1 MNKSK
6 FLKKSLAMLLALMLV
21 VAMIPLSAS
30 AAPEDYL
37 EYILVNDNTVVVD
50 GGTLG
55 VDDLKDDIK
64 VALANGLTADY
75 ELRAIPN
82 NSAVNYTALD
92 TTAKTLAAKD
102 YIAKD
107 GTVKF
112 ALYDTKLTPNAK
124 VKDYTITLT
133 EVEKNTSTDI
143 RVVDTHKGVYSVDV
157 DNDKHE
163 LNVVLAR
170 HNWNL
175 NGSVAYQEDLNAFIT
190 VEGLNGAA
198 VETDTEEDMKGAQVQ
213 VDNEDTFVVRAQNGS
228 AKTWHVYATYL
239 DALDSFSLNEYKGD
253 ILNLVNKDDNIVD
266 TILVTLPSSAL
277 YDEDN
282 WGDLIEEFDVDYEV
296 NGDVHCTVDVDY
308 EKADIKKLAD
318 GDKDVLEGTVTVER
332 LDGAV
337 QKYTLKVQ
345 LEKSDSTE
353 LTYARFDR
361 TVGVADADAK
371 TITVALPQNI
381 STGTPPAET
390 DMKNVDVVLYSDA
403 TVGKITITDIN
414 DTTGKAE
421 VKTMVELDEDATDV
435 EGLPAGGKAWKLDD
449 VNLEG
454 SENNP
459 RIVTVYAQDGVT
471 YKSYKMSATWAD
483 RVDDAKLTSFYL
495 MDGDGNSYGV
505 KNVTGKTVTVEVPYM
520 TLDVKDWTVLAK
532 ASNNAKVQELSTGVP
547 YDVVSGLHK
556 GSDIGLTGTMNA
568 NNGYQLKTTLR
579 VVDKFD
585 DTRVFEEYTVK
596 VVLKAPVEGNT
607 ITNLRFTA
615 QPTTELSYNDPSA
628 DPRGDK
634 EFFRAIKRDVNEFGA
649 EVITTT
655 DGNHEVGTINLP
667 VPQALQSNAE
677 CDYTNVI
684 TGITPVGG
692 ARVYILGDNP
702 NEWRPVNVLSN
713 DDSDKLNASTID
725 NQIHNKVLVMPEEV
739 ARWAI
744 LESEKKSGENYY
756 HEGYINIGK
765 DLLSAEVA
773 NGLTVADFSTLYT
786 VDIKKAGYSSA
797 NTLYSFS
804 VGDSELNVGDGK
816 ITGSLAWGVTAENKR
831 ETGKVTFAEFELD
844 KYAVLASIKEGLEDV
859 YFYSNGDIDG
869 DGTVDETTG
878 SELKNEVKSNRQF
891 LFVRNDDE
899 DKTVSVFRA
908 NEAGV
913 YEPIEGVYVL
923 AEDRLEPGNE
933 GSKNYYQFDLTWAEP
948 ETEADI
954 LTFKLDGY
962 TGTVDNSDRFN
973 RTITVKNVPY
983 GTDLTGMIAEFTT
996 TPNAKVYLTNPD
1008 GVLLESGVTS
1018 INYTNPVLL
1027 YVESEDTKNSN
1038 SYTVTI
1044 DMGLTFSDI
1053 DEDDWFYDDVVAA
1066 ANEGYVEGM
1075 GDGKYEPKGSL
1086 TRAQFATMIARAMNY
1101 EDKPASPAAFTDVNG
1116 HWAADAINFCA
1127 ENGIVDGYEDC
1138 TFKPDRA
1145 VTRQEVAAMLTRAFD
1160 LVEVS
1165 DDKYPDDASISGWAS
1180 EYVYKCLAAGL
1191 MKGDKDTGNFRPA
1204 SILNRAEAATILM
1217 NANREGIID

>member
-112 ALYDTKLTPNAK
+112 ALYDTTLTPDGK

-133 EVEKNTSTDI
+133 KVDLNTSTDI
-143 RVVDTHKGVYSVDV
+143 RVVDTHRGVYSVDV
-157 DNDKHE
+157 DNAKHE

-170 HNWNL
+170 HNWDL
-175 NGSVAYQEDLNAFIT
+175 STDSVDGQEDLDAFIT
-190 VEGLNGAA
+190 VEGLNGAT
-198 VETDTEEDMKGAQVQ
+198 VVTDENDTMKGAQVW

-228 AKTWHVYATYL
+228 ETTWHVYATYL
-239 DALDSFSLNEYKGD
+239 DALDSFSLNEYEGD
-253 ILNLVNKDDNIVD
+253 ILNLENKDDNIVD

-282 WGDLIEEFDVDYEV
+282 WGDLIEEFDEDYEV
-296 NGDVHCTVDVDY
+296 NGDVHCTVDMTFPGY
-308 EKADIKKLAD
+308 ASEAAAIQELETNLAVE
-318 GDKDVLEGTVTVER
+318 GQVLVTR

-381 STGTPPAET
+381 STGTPAET

-414 DTTGKAE
+414 DATGVAE
-421 VKTMVELDEDATDV
+421 VKTMEELDEDATDV
-435 EGLPAGGKAWKLDD
+435 EGLPAGGKAWELDD

-596 VVLKAPVEGNT
+596 VVLKAAVEGNT

-615 QPTTELSYNDPSA
+615 QPTTELSYKAPTG

-692 ARVYILGDNP
+692 AHVYVRNP
-702 NEWRPVNVLSN
+702 EQSGYTWYPVKVLEN
-713 DDSDKLNASTID
+713 DDSEVLNATAIAD
-725 NQIHNKVLVMPEEV
+725 EYEILVMPEEV
-739 ARWAI
+739 TRWALLKNKQNDDSLDI
-744 LESEKKSGENYY
+744 GE
-756 HEGYINIGK
+756 
-765 DLLSAEVA
+765 DLKTATYDTKTGVKVSDL
-773 NGLTVADFSTLYT
+773 STLYT
-786 VDIKKAGYSSA
+786 VDIKEAGYSSA

-816 ITGSLAWGVTAENKR
+816 ITGSLAWGVTAENKG

-844 KYAVLASIKEGLEDV
+844 KYAVLASIKEDLEDV

-869 DGTVDETTG
+869 DGTVDSTEG
-878 SELKNEVKSNRQF
+878 SLLKNGKLSNRQF

-908 NEAGV
+908 NKAGV
-913 YEPIEGVYVL
+913 YEQIEGVYVL
-923 AEDRLEPGNE
+923 AEDRLDDKNNFK
-933 GSKNYYQFDLTWAEP
+933 GSKNYYEFDLTWAEP

-954 LTFKLDGY
+954 LTFSAGRLHRHHRRQRSREPHHHREERALRHRRHRD
-962 TGTVDNSDRFN
+962 DR
-973 RTITVKNVPY
+973 
-983 GTDLTGMIAEFTT
+983 
-996 TPNAKVYLTNPD
+996 
-1008 GVLLESGVTS
+1008 
-1018 INYTNPVLL
+1018 
-1027 YVESEDTKNSN
+1027 
-1038 SYTVTI
+1038 
-1044 DMGLTFSDI
+1044 
-1053 DEDDWFYDDVVAA
+1053 
-1066 ANEGYVEGM
+1066 
-1075 GDGKYEPKGSL
+1075 
-1086 TRAQFATMIARAMNY
+1086 
-1101 EDKPASPAAFTDVNG
+1101 
-1116 HWAADAINFCA
+1116 
-1127 ENGIVDGYEDC
+1127 
-1138 TFKPDRA
+1138 
-1145 VTRQEVAAMLTRAFD
+1145 
-1160 LVEVS
+1160 
-1165 DDKYPDDASISGWAS
+1165 
-1180 EYVYKCLAAGL
+1180 
-1191 MKGDKDTGNFRPA
+1191 
-1204 SILNRAEAATILM
+1204 
-1217 NANREGIID
+1217 